1 MCPSLPPLNLVLSHV
16 TRFEQGLYRP
26 LPGALIVHLFIKA
39 QVFKTLRLATWR
51 AFAFWDVVAI
61 ITDGIL
67 LAAFVLRISSLASHG
82 EKRDQFRLHSFQV
95 LSCVAP
101 FIW

>member
-1 MCPSLPPLNLVLSHV
+1 MLPDLSRVCTVHSLVPLL
-16 TRFEQGLYRP
+16 
-26 LPGALIVHLFIKA
+26 LFICSQKP